1 MRHIGVLLPVVFA
14 FLVGAAPAS
23 AWTWP
28 VEGPVMQPF
37 SFGGDPYAGGQHR
50 GIDVGAASNAPVRA
64 PAAGLVSFA
73 GSVPRGG
80 LTVTIRTDDGYAVT
94 LVHLGTV
101 AVGRGQPGP
110 RGRRR
115 RGRRADRGGRA
126 TVALRASG
134 DTSRGRRARIRR
146 PADDPACTAGRVE
159 RAGGRSPGRRG
170 CGRRS
175 RRRTPA
181 EQPSSGAGPEHP
193 SAAAQTEASSEEGAT
208 AASSASSEL
217 PPSPSPERARP
228 VPAPARRRRRRRSR
242 AGTVVSAQDGGERT
256 PDADGAALEPA
267 AAAAAEAGSSPRRA
281 DARGCPDVDAGP
293 DVPRSRP
300 PRGAGRREKPRNRVP
315 VTGFRGRRA

>member
-94 LVHLGTV
+94 LVHLGTA
-101 AVGRGQPGP
+101 AVGKGQQVLEGDVVGAVGPSGEAEQRSPYVHLGVRVAADEHGYVDPLTLLPARPG
-110 RGRRR
+110 G
-115 RGRRADRGGRA
+115 
-126 TVALRASG
+126 
-134 DTSRGRRARIRR
+134 
-146 PADDPACTAGRVE
+146 VE
-159 RAGGRSPGRRG
+159 RAGGRGPGGRG
-170 CGRRS
+170 CGRRG

-181 EQPSSGAGPEHP
+181 RAALLGSRARASIGGGPDRGVQRGRRHRRIAGAERASRRDRLRVERGRCRRRPGADGAGGLRRDRRVGPGRGRGTPDAGGIGEGLAGLRRWRGRRRCRGRSSGCRSGAGPCRAVRRP
-193 SAAAQTEASSEEGAT
+193 RGAPCRKPRKRVPGG
-208 AASSASSEL
+208 L
-217 PPSPSPERARP
+217 
-228 VPAPARRRRRRRSR
+228 PAPA
-242 AGTVVSAQDGGERT
+242 
-256 PDADGAALEPA
+256 DA
-267 AAAAAEAGSSPRRA
+267 S
-281 DARGCPDVDAGP
+281 
-293 DVPRSRP
+293 
-300 PRGAGRREKPRNRVP
+300 
-315 VTGFRGRRA
+315 